1 MEKTES
7 LPKETTEKITMTD
20 SLPKEIFKK
29 VIKKIFTY
37 EFEDLKQTEN
47 YIELLNIAK
56 KTEGMNLNKWLLLK
70 ALEVMFIDNGKLK
83 NKLENDDAIKYF
95 EYIIDKKSHE
105 NETDFKKK
113 FELFINHK
121 KYSQIFEKLDISP
134 KEKIIIEFIGEITK
148 DSKIFFCCLDTAYS
162 MKFSNYVP
170 SQAGFAFSG
179 KFQDFLD
186 EFQTFLIYHDFSED
200 KEYFSLEYD
209 EEEGFKFKEYS
220 FEEADSI
227 LTKMEKMEKSTTF
240 KDINK
245 FINNNKI
252 QITNLKKDDN
262 PNQSNIKIDENEIK
276 DEDEKNAFINNKIEP
291 DNNNEN
297 KDKEDIKYSNK
308 DEKSINTIKEEIKK
322 ELEEIYGQKINS
334 LQKKYDE
341 VLNTLN
347 KVQKNHDED
356 KHELIRLKKKD
367 EENDAKSKFYEEK
380 IRSMKKSHKYDVRN
394 LNKQLLKQ
402 KNDLESKINK
412 KEEKNKQL
420 QDKISSAETINKGL
434 KNDNDKKNK
443 EIINLKKDKDEINKK
458 LDTIH
463 CRVLSKTIIDF
474 LYYVFTSNFKDNT
487 YKEEKNTI
495 IKEIEKKKGEEFSSH
510 KKFLSELIGYLE
522 IIYNKKL
529 EGDEYAHPLVDFQ
542 ILNGLIGFGYENV
555 INIFQKLDLTLLLRK
570 YNEFYK
576 LNSEADISKINNI
589 KNEIMNMLPDKRDNF
604 LQLIRN
610 REKE

>member
-209 EEEGFKFKEYS
+209 EKEGFKFKEYS

-322 ELEEIYGQKINS
+322 EFEEIYGQKINS

>member
-37 EFEDLKQTEN
+37 EFEDLKQPEN

-322 ELEEIYGQKINS
+322 EFEEIYGQKINS

>member
-37 EFEDLKQTEN
+37 EFEDLKQPEN

-227 LTKMEKMEKSTTF
+227 LTKMEKSTTF

-291 DNNNEN
+291 DNNNE
-297 KDKEDIKYSNK
+297 KE
-308 DEKSINTIKEEIKK
+308 
-322 ELEEIYGQKINS
+322 
-334 LQKKYDE
+334 
-341 VLNTLN
+341 
-347 KVQKNHDED
+347 
-356 KHELIRLKKKD
+356 KKKKKRK
-367 EENDAKSKFYEEK
+367 NSKNFF
-380 IRSMKKSHKYDVRN
+380 
-394 LNKQLLKQ
+394 
-402 KNDLESKINK
+402 
-412 KEEKNKQL
+412 
-420 QDKISSAETINKGL
+420 KISKKIGL
-434 KNDNDKKNK
+434 NMK
-443 EIINLKKDKDEINKK
+443 I
-458 LDTIH
+458 
-463 CRVLSKTIIDF
+463 
-474 LYYVFTSNFKDNT
+474 
-487 YKEEKNTI
+487 
-495 IKEIEKKKGEEFSSH
+495 IEKKKE
-510 KKFLSELIGYLE
+510 KR
-522 IIYNKKL
+522 
-529 EGDEYAHPLVDFQ
+529 
-542 ILNGLIGFGYENV
+542 
-555 INIFQKLDLTLLLRK
+555 RK
-570 YNEFYK
+570 
-576 LNSEADISKINNI
+576 
-589 KNEIMNMLPDKRDNF
+589 
-604 LQLIRN
+604 
-610 REKE
+610 

>member
-209 EEEGFKFKEYS
+209 EKEGFKFKEYS

-322 ELEEIYGQKINS
+322 EFEEIYGQKINS

-394 LNKQLLKQ
+394 LNKQIK
-402 KNDLESKINK
+402 DIESKINK

-420 QDKISSAETINKGL
+420 QDKLSSAETINKGL

>member
-70 ALEVMFIDNGKLK
+70 ALEVMFNDNGKLE

-105 NETDFKKK
+105 NDTDFKKK

-148 DSKIFFCCLDTAYS
+148 DSKIFFCCLDTAYF

-322 ELEEIYGQKINS
+322 EFEEIYGQKINS

-610 REKE
+610 WEKE

>member
-37 EFEDLKQTEN
+37 EFEDLKQPEN

-209 EEEGFKFKEYS
+209 EKEGFKFKEYS

-420 QDKISSAETINKGL
+420 QDKLSSAETINKGL

>member
-7 LPKETTEKITMTD
+7 LPKEITEKITMTD

-70 ALEVMFIDNGKLK
+70 ALEVMFIDNGKLE
-83 NKLENDDAIKYF
+83 NKLKNDDAIKYF

-105 NETDFKKK
+105 NDTDFKKK

-162 MKFSNYVP
+162 MKFPNYVP

-367 EENDAKSKFYEEK
+367 EENDEKSKFYEEK

-394 LNKQLLKQ
+394 LNKQIK
-402 KNDLESKINK
+402 DLESKINK

-420 QDKISSAETINKGL
+420 QDKFSSAKTINTGL
-434 KNDNDKKNK
+434 KNDNDKKNE
-443 EIINLKKDKDEINKK
+443 EITNLKKDKDEINKK

>member
-56 KTEGMNLNKWLLLK
+56 RTEGMNLNKWLLLK
-70 ALEVMFIDNGKLK
+70 ALEVMFIDNGKLE

-105 NETDFKKK
+105 NDTDFKKK

-412 KEEKNKQL
+412 KEEKYKQL
-420 QDKISSAETINKGL
+420 QDKFSSAETINKGL

-463 CRVLSKTIIDF
+463 
-474 LYYVFTSNFKDNT
+474 
-487 YKEEKNTI
+487 
-495 IKEIEKKKGEEFSSH
+495 
-510 KKFLSELIGYLE
+510 
-522 IIYNKKL
+522 
-529 EGDEYAHPLVDFQ
+529 
-542 ILNGLIGFGYENV
+542 
-555 INIFQKLDLTLLLRK
+555 
-570 YNEFYK
+570 
-576 LNSEADISKINNI
+576 
-589 KNEIMNMLPDKRDNF
+589 
-604 LQLIRN
+604 
-610 REKE
+610 

>member
-1 MEKTES
+1 MKKTES

-56 KTEGMNLNKWLLLK
+56 RTEGMNLNKWLLLK
-70 ALEVMFIDNGKLK
+70 ALEVMFIDNGKLE

-105 NETDFKKK
+105 NDTDFKKK

-148 DSKIFFCCLDTAYS
+148 DSIIFFCCLDTAYS

-356 KHELIRLKKKD
+356 KHELIRLKKK
-367 EENDAKSKFYEEK
+367 
-380 IRSMKKSHKYDVRN
+380 MKKMMKKAN
-394 LNKQLLKQ
+394 FMK
-402 KNDLESKINK
+402 KI
-412 KEEKNKQL
+412 
-420 QDKISSAETINKGL
+420 
-434 KNDNDKKNK
+434 
-443 EIINLKKDKDEINKK
+443 
-458 LDTIH
+458 LD
-463 CRVLSKTIIDF
+463 
-474 LYYVFTSNFKDNT
+474 
-487 YKEEKNTI
+487 
-495 IKEIEKKKGEEFSSH
+495 
-510 KKFLSELIGYLE
+510 
-522 IIYNKKL
+522 
-529 EGDEYAHPLVDFQ
+529 Q
-542 ILNGLIGFGYENV
+542 
-555 INIFQKLDLTLLLRK
+555 
-570 YNEFYK
+570 
-576 LNSEADISKINNI
+576 
-589 KNEIMNMLPDKRDNF
+589 
-604 LQLIRN
+604 
-610 REKE
+610 

>member
-37 EFEDLKQTEN
+37 EFEDLKQPEN

-209 EEEGFKFKEYS
+209 EKEGFKFKEYS

>member
-37 EFEDLKQTEN
+37 EFEDLKQPEN

-209 EEEGFKFKEYS
+209 EKEGFKFKEYS

-322 ELEEIYGQKINS
+322 EFEEIYGQKINS

-420 QDKISSAETINKGL
+420 QDKLSSAETINKGL

>member
-1 MEKTES
+1 M
-7 LPKETTEKITMTD
+7 
-20 SLPKEIFKK
+20 
-29 VIKKIFTY
+29 
-37 EFEDLKQTEN
+37 
-47 YIELLNIAK
+47 
-56 KTEGMNLNKWLLLK
+56 
-70 ALEVMFIDNGKLK
+70 
-83 NKLENDDAIKYF
+83 
-95 EYIIDKKSHE
+95 DKKLIL
-105 NETDFKKK
+105 FK
-113 FELFINHK
+113 
-121 KYSQIFEKLDISP
+121 
-134 KEKIIIEFIGEITK
+134 
-148 DSKIFFCCLDTAYS
+148 
-162 MKFSNYVP
+162 
-170 SQAGFAFSG
+170 
-179 KFQDFLD
+179 
-186 EFQTFLIYHDFSED
+186 
-200 KEYFSLEYD
+200 
-209 EEEGFKFKEYS
+209 
-220 FEEADSI
+220 
-227 LTKMEKMEKSTTF
+227 
-240 KDINK
+240 
-245 FINNNKI
+245 
-252 QITNLKKDDN
+252 
-262 PNQSNIKIDENEIK
+262 
-276 DEDEKNAFINNKIEP
+276 
-291 DNNNEN
+291 
-297 KDKEDIKYSNK
+297 
-308 DEKSINTIKEEIKK
+308 
-322 ELEEIYGQKINS
+322 
-334 LQKKYDE
+334 KKYDE

>member
-367 EENDAKSKFYEEK
+367 EENDEKSKFYEEK

>member
-1 MEKTES
+1 
-7 LPKETTEKITMTD
+7 MTD

-37 EFEDLKQTEN
+37 EFEDLKQPEN

-209 EEEGFKFKEYS
+209 EKEGFKFKEYS

>member
-56 KTEGMNLNKWLLLK
+56 KTEGMNLNRWLLLK

-179 KFQDFLD
+179 EFQDFLD

-589 KNEIMNMLPDKRDNF
+589 KNEIMNILPDKRDNF

>member
-262 PNQSNIKIDENEIK
+262 PNQSNIKIDENDIK
-276 DEDEKNAFINNKIEP
+276 DEKNALINNKIGP

-367 EENDAKSKFYEEK
+367 EENDEKSKFYEEK

-394 LNKQLLKQ
+394 LNKQIK
-402 KNDLESKINK
+402 DIESKINK

-420 QDKISSAETINKGL
+420 QDKLSSAETINKGL

>member
-56 KTEGMNLNKWLLLK
+56 KTEGMNLNRWLLLK

-209 EEEGFKFKEYS
+209 EVEGFKFKEYS

-227 LTKMEKMEKSTTF
+227 LTKMEKSTTF

-322 ELEEIYGQKINS
+322 EFEEIYGQKINS

-367 EENDAKSKFYEEK
+367 EENDEKSEFYEEK

-394 LNKQLLKQ
+394 LNKQIK
-402 KNDLESKINK
+402 DLESKINK

-420 QDKISSAETINKGL
+420 QDKLSSAETINKGL

>member
-367 EENDAKSKFYEEK
+367 EENDEKSKFYEEK

-394 LNKQLLKQ
+394 LNNQLLKQ
-402 KNDLESKINK
+402 KKDLESKIDK
-412 KEEKNKQL
+412 KEEKYKQL
-420 QDKISSAETINKGL
+420 QDKFSSAETINKGL
-434 KNDNDKKNK
+434 KNNNDKKNK

>member
-37 EFEDLKQTEN
+37 EFEDLKQPEN

-209 EEEGFKFKEYS
+209 EKEGFKFKEYS

-322 ELEEIYGQKINS
+322 EFEEIYGQKINS

>member
-1 MEKTES
+1 MKKTES

-56 KTEGMNLNKWLLLK
+56 RTEGMNLNKWLLLK

-402 KNDLESKINK
+402 KKDLESKINK
-412 KEEKNKQL
+412 KEEKYKQL

-463 CRVLSKTIIDF
+463 WRVLSKTIIDF

-495 IKEIEKKKGEEFSSH
+495 IKEIEKKKSEEFSSH